1 MLSLIS
7 TRLTIIEVQLKM
19 KISTNDSIIII
30 YIGFLR
36 VRRREAFQLVL
47 FFHSVFYYIIKI
59 RKKVWN
65 ETKSSSPFSIKSRQ
79 NFFFRIDHS
88 RPSVL
93 PNIIFC
99 FELFQRKIFAIKKKK
114 KTRDL
119 DFSKHVTCVLQF
131 LSSHELLIGRYVLS
145 TFQVRLI
152 HRIIRI
158 FKFIFSITISIEH
171 FLFFFFFF
179 LSKYINYIRRSTIY
193 KRIYSAMDNVPQE
206 KNKTDSKFFSSSRT
220 PCDLSRSK

>member
-1 MLSLIS
+1 MLPLIS
-7 TRLTIIEVQLKM
+7 MRLTIIEIQLKI
-19 KISTNDSIIII
+19 KISTNDSIIVI
-30 YIGFLR
+30 YIVFLR

-47 FFHSVFYYIIKI
+47 FFHFHSVFYYIIKT

-79 NFFFRIDHS
+79 NSFFRIDHS

-93 PNIIFC
+93 PLTNIIFC
-99 FELFQRKIFAIKKKK
+99 FELFQRKIFRKQKKK

-152 HRIIRI
+152 RRIIRI

-171 FLFFFFFF
+171 FLFFFFS
-179 LSKYINYIRRSTIY
+179 SKYINYIRRSTIY
-193 KRIYSAMDNVPQE
+193 KKIYSAIDNVSQE
-206 KNKTDSKFFSSSRT
+206 KKIKPIQNFFLHREHHVI
-220 PCDLSRSK
+220 

>member
-114 KTRDL
+114 KNSRPRFFETRHL
-119 DFSKHVTCVLQF
+119 CSSVLIESWIVNWTLRIIDFSGT
-131 LSSHELLIGRYVLS
+131 S
-145 TFQVRLI
+145 
-152 HRIIRI
+152 
-158 FKFIFSITISIEH
+158 
-171 FLFFFFFF
+171 
-179 LSKYINYIRRSTIY
+179 
-193 KRIYSAMDNVPQE
+193 YS
-206 KNKTDSKFFSSSRT
+206 
-220 PCDLSRSK
+220 

>member
-1 MLSLIS
+1 MLGAAKLSNSYYFS
-7 TRLTIIEVQLKM
+7 TPFFIILLKFVKKYETKRKVLRPFQSNQD
-19 KISTNDSIIII
+19 KISSFESITQDLP
-30 YIGFLR
+30 FFR
-36 VRRREAFQLVL
+36 TL
-47 FFHSVFYYIIKI
+47 FFV
-59 RKKVWN
+59 
-65 ETKSSSPFSIKSRQ
+65 SSFSSEKYSR
-79 NFFFRIDHS
+79 S
-88 RPSVL
+88 
-93 PNIIFC
+93 
-99 FELFQRKIFAIKKKK
+99 KKKK

-152 HRIIRI
+152 RRIIRI

-171 FLFFFFFF
+171 FLFFFFFS
-179 LSKYINYIRRSTIY
+179 SKYINYIRRSTIY

-220 PCDLSRSK
+220 PCDLSRPK